1 MIALV
6 NDDDDEWSRKPLQT
20 NWKTIFFI
28 FAGSKENAMIQ
39 SAYLKQTCD
48 VMWRLPSKLHKE
60 VVKGHYDDGR

>member
-1 MIALV
+1 MMMMMMNEVANL
-6 NDDDDEWSRKPLQT
+6 SKQT
-20 NWKTIFFI
+20 GKLFVLC
-28 FAGSKENAMIQ
+28 KENAMIQ

>member
-1 MIALV
+1 MMMMMMNEVANL
-6 NDDDDEWSRKPLQT
+6 SKQT
-20 NWKTIFFI
+20 GKLFFLCI
-28 FAGSKENAMIQ
+28 KENAMIQ